1 MTTMIRS
8 KKYIIAIWIMYLTFL
23 FGCNSNGQKAVP
35 KTFVKPLSENLIELR
50 GFVNYNNDVSDA
62 VEAIIEGHTL
72 HICFIK
78 NIDTVRIHLFEDS
91 GAVVYDNKVD
101 TSKEQ
106 NIYIPLVDM
115 KGGLITLLGD
125 GCSLVGSI

>member
-1 MTTMIRS
+1 MNRL
-8 KKYIIAIWIMYLTFL
+8 KKYIIAIWTIYLTFL
-23 FGCNSNGQKAVP
+23 FGCNSIGQKTIP
-35 KTFVKPLSENLIELR
+35 KTIVKPLPEGLIELR
-50 GFVNYNNDVSDA
+50 GFVNYHNDISDA